1 MKNYNLTIPRTEI
14 LKLYSSTFDNIS
26 IHSISEWVKSNT
38 ERQFIVVERELIV
51 ELIKYIEL
59 KKYNDG
65 FLSHNIK
72 EKWDIAFIK
81 DFIIDS

>member
-26 IHSISEWVKSNT
+26 IYSISEWLKSNT
-38 ERQFIVVERELIV
+38 ERRFIVVERELIV

-59 KKYNDG
+59 NKYNDG

-72 EKWDIAFIK
+72 EKWGIAFIK
-81 DFIIDS
+81 DFIIGS